1 VQGPNLIARGTGQA
15 AGDLIEIIGRLDQ
28 MGCTRFVITDIETDG
43 TLTGPNFELLSKVIS
58 VTKVKV
64 VASGG
69 VASAADLTKLRALN
83 LDGVILGK
91 ALYTGQIDL
100 QEAIS
105 ACYK

>member
-1 VQGPNLIARGTGQA
+1 
-15 AGDLIEIIGRLDQ
+15 
-28 MGCTRFVITDIETDG
+28 
-43 TLTGPNFELLSKVIS
+43 
-58 VTKVKV
+58 VKV